1 MRSVFTL
8 TAAFALALCTVSG
21 ALAADKPAGDKAK
34 APAAKTTAAN
44 PKCPVC
50 GMELSSKKTAK
61 TPAVIKVNGKTYYCS
76 AKCAAAAAKKPAA
89 KAAPKKS

>member
-8 TAAFALALCTVSG
+8 TAALALALCTVSG

-34 APAAKTTAAN
+34 APAAKPAAN

-61 TPAVIKVNGKTYYCS
+61 TPGEIKVNGKTYYCS

-89 KAAPKKS
+89 KTAPKKG